1 MERDRA
7 LGSINSPPWFD
18 GEDYSQWKIMMRAF
32 LYSQDENMWK
42 IVETGWVHPT
52 KPENSKATESSGAKM
67 IPKPREE
74 WSTEEVRD
82 CNHDFKARNSLFTA
96 LSKKERVRI
105 SHCETAKKAW
115 DLLQVTYEGNKRV
128 RAQKLQRLV
137 LEFENMTMG
146 NDESVDD
153 FHARLINV
161 TSQCHSLGDPFEE
174 HRIVKK
180 FLRSLPPSFQ
190 SKQTAIEEA
199 QDIDTYSLDELV
211 GNLKTFEMRIK
222 PEKKVKNIAFNSVKK
237 EEDVEVSTEDLDYLT
252 KQFKK
257 FFKSRNSSG
266 QGSKSVSE
274 SNSKQGQASDNSY
287 GRNSKN
293 SKYPQKKKFNEKPKC
308 FECGGIGHLAID
320 CGNKRYNSRV
330 GKALRSTWSD
340 SESDTHSENEE
351 ENIALTSTLHN
362 ESSDES
368 DDEEHSDKAMNER
381 EKTEV
386 EERLESSVK
395 KWEVERSD
403 FVSQIKVLEENLNA
417 QATLAGSL
425 ASEKLSLE
433 LELKESQ
440 QKFSKFSIGS
450 DKVSRMIG
458 MGKSEG
464 DKKGIG
470 FSSGESSK
478 SLKFV
483 KSSGFLQPENVNDRR
498 GREFSSSEHDRH
510 SGLAKNY
517 VLPQLGY
524 HSLSRKFTPICHHC
538 GTPGHIRP
546 KCNYLRRNA
555 QRVWTPRKSNQNLS
569 LQTKLKEHLRE
580 IGRIAHL
587 VSIPASCMPQ
597 MKQIWKRKESHHPT
611 FSRTGD

>member
-67 IPKPREE
+67 IPKPKEE

-190 SKQTAIEEA
+190 SNQTAIEEA

-222 PEKKVKNIAFNSVKK
+222 PEKKEKNIAFNSVKK
-237 EEDVEVSTEDLDYLT
+237 EEDASTEDLDYLT

-257 FFKSRNSSG
+257 FFKSRNSS
-266 QGSKSVSE
+266 
-274 SNSKQGQASDNSY
+274 
-287 GRNSKN
+287 
-293 SKYPQKKKFNEKPKC
+293 
-308 FECGGIGHLAID
+308 AID

-340 SESDTHSENEE
+340 SEFDTHSENEE

-368 DDEEHSDKAMNER
+368 DDEEHSDEVMNGKYKELYEASRQILKKNEKLSEEIVLIKR

-386 EERLESSVK
+386 EERLESCVK

-425 ASEKLSLE
+425 ASEKLNLE

-498 GREFSSSEHDRH
+498 GREFSSSEHDRR
-510 SGLAKNY
+510 SDLAKNY
-517 VLPQLGY
+517 VFPQLGY